1 MYHQSIKNIIEYKIN
16 KLGLLNSNNIKND
29 ELIEYIIINYNNS
42 SKNLIQ
48 DYIYDLLYNNVYF
61 INIENMNTIKKIINY
76 KFNKN
81 IKNEEIINILNN
93 IKNNIKN
100 NI

>member
-1 MYHQSIKNIIEYKIN
+1 MYRQSIKNIIQHKIN
-16 KLGLLNSNNIKND
+16 KLGILNSNHINND
-29 ELIEYIIINYNNS
+29 NLIEYIIINYNNS
-42 SKNLIQ
+42 SKIQIQ

-61 INIENMNTIKKIINY
+61 VNIKNINTIKKIINY

-93 IKNNIKN
+93 FKKYII
-100 NI
+100 I

>member
-16 KLGLLNSNNIKND
+16 KLGVLNSNNIKND
-29 ELIEYIIINYNNS
+29 ELIEYIIINFNNS
-42 SKNLIQ
+42 SKKIIQ

-61 INIENMNTIKKIINY
+61 VNIENINTIKKIINH

-81 IKNEEIINILNN
+81 IKNEEIIDILNN
-93 IKNNIKN
+93 FKKNIL
-100 NI
+100 

>member
-1 MYHQSIKNIIEYKIN
+1 MYRQSIKNIIQHKIN
-16 KLGLLNSNNIKND
+16 KLGILNSNHIND
-29 ELIEYIIINYNNS
+29 NLIEYIIINYNNS
-42 SKNLIQ
+42 SKIQIQ

-61 INIENMNTIKKIINY
+61 VNIKNINTIKKIINY

-93 IKNNIKN
+93 FKKNIL
-100 NI
+100 

>member
-1 MYHQSIKNIIEYKIN
+1 MYRQSIKNIIQHKIN
-16 KLGLLNSNNIKND
+16 KLGILNSNHINND
-29 ELIEYIIINYNNS
+29 NLIEYIIINYNNS
-42 SKNLIQ
+42 SKIQIQ

-61 INIENMNTIKKIINY
+61 VNIKNINTIKKIINY

-93 IKNNIKN
+93 FKKNIL
-100 NI
+100 

>member
-16 KLGLLNSNNIKND
+16 KLGILNSKHINNDN
-29 ELIEYIIINYNNS
+29 LIEYIIINYNNS
-42 SKNLIQ
+42 SKIEIQ

-61 INIENMNTIKKIINY
+61 VNIENINTIKKIINH

-81 IKNEEIINILNN
+81 IKNEEIINILYN
-93 IKNNIKN
+93 IKKNI
-100 NI
+100 

>member
-1 MYHQSIKNIIEYKIN
+1 MYHQYIKKIIEYKIN